1 MILVRML
8 LVFCLSLPFVSF
20 AQSQLYLNFAISSQD
35 PFRVDSDESSLSF
48 FPNLAAS
55 AGTQW
60 NNIFLRSNFSNGA
73 ATAFTQATQSGSSIS
88 VLDASGE
95 ASEVDL
101 TSSGSFAVGSVSQSG
116 LGGSQTGDAGLLASH
131 LLLNQE
137 ESLQFTGL
145 SEWASS
151 YRIYF
156 FFELA
161 EAQTFGISASDG
173 STSQTRWSRTL
184 SGQDSDANDDGV
196 IDWLVTEAESEGA
209 AVEGANYAMMTG
221 FSGDTLTITAASA
234 ESAVLS
240 AMVLVRDA
248 PADDT
253 LSISSFSASP
263 ASAKVGD
270 VVTLSWE
277 VGNAESVEIAGRTF
291 EALEGSAQFEITEAL
306 DENQI
311 FTLTASDE
319 TQSRRASTSV
329 EILINNTPID
339 VYLFSGQSNMVGKAE
354 YSLIDPSYQQ
364 GLDRH
369 LFYIDSTRQ
378 SAAESTAFE
387 ELITHQ
393 DSLSVF
399 FGPELGFAQ
408 RMNELRPKE
417 QLAFFKFARAA
428 RNLETDFNPGADV
441 NDTANW
447 GDHFTGLVETVE
459 EGIQA
464 LKDRGYDPT
473 IKGMLWFQGEADAR
487 AGESDSVSA
496 TAAADYGENLAHF
509 INRCRDQFAAD
520 IGPEGM
526 RFISTQVL
534 PYAPAGGDV
543 EARYFGRDLV
553 RQAVL
558 DLAEDSGHPLS
569 VANCSA
575 IETNEVDHQT
585 FAQIVPGNTDE
596 VHPAEQA
603 ILAIGSEMA
612 ERVLRLQPIPYLDWA
627 AQNGLNSDPLADDNS
642 DGQINLIDFASLGIP
657 FQFAGRVSQ
666 ERPHFLIDRNLNASG
681 VSMVVQGSMDLED
694 WTTHVPRL
702 QSSEI
707 SDDGVSLLEFTPPL
721 DLTTPAVFY
730 YRAIFE

>member
-1 MILVRML
+1 M
-8 LVFCLSLPFVSF
+8 
-20 AQSQLYLNFAISSQD
+20 QD
-35 PFRVDSDESSLSF
+35 V
-48 FPNLAAS
+48 
-55 AGTQW
+55 
-60 NNIFLRSNFSNGA
+60 
-73 ATAFTQATQSGSSIS
+73 
-88 VLDASGE
+88 SGE
-95 ASEVDL
+95 TSGVSL
-101 TSSGSFAVGSVSQSG
+101 TSSGLFSVGSVSQSG
-116 LGGSQTGDAGLLASH
+116 ASGSLTGDAGLLASH
-131 LLLNQE
+131 LVLDQG
-137 ESLQFTGL
+137 ESLQLTGL

-151 YRIYF
+151 YRVYF

-173 STSQTRWSRTL
+173 STTQTRWSTTL

-196 IDWLVTEAESEGA
+196 IDWLLTAAESEGA

-221 FSGDTLTITAASA
+221 FSGDTLTLTGAS
-234 ESAVLS
+234 EGGAVLS
-240 AMVLVRDA
+240 GMVLVRDA
-248 PADDT
+248 PAGDG
-253 LSISSFSASP
+253 LSISSFSAEP
-263 ASAKVGD
+263 ASARVGD

-291 EALEGSAQFEITEAL
+291 EALAGSAQFEITEVL
-306 DENQI
+306 DENQV
-311 FTLTASDE
+311 FTLTASDG
-319 TQSRRASTSV
+319 TQSRSVSTSV
-329 EILINNTPID
+329 GIQINNTPID

-354 YSLIDPSYQQ
+354 YSLVDPSYQQ

-369 LFYIDSTRQ
+369 LFYIDSSRQ

-408 RMNELRPKE
+408 RMNELRPRE
-417 QLAFFKFARAA
+417 QMAFIKFARAA

-447 GDHFTGLVETVE
+447 GDHFMGLVETVE
-459 EGIQA
+459 GGIQA

-487 AGESDSVSA
+487 AGDSDLVSA
-496 TAAADYGENLAHF
+496 TAAVDYAANLAHF

-526 RFISTQVL
+526 RFVSTQVL

-543 EARYFGRDLV
+543 VTRYPGRDLV
-553 RQAVL
+553 RQAFL

-569 VANCSA
+569 VANSAA
-575 IETNEVDHQT
+575 IETNEVDHLT

-596 VHPAEQA
+596 VHPAERA
-603 ILAIGSEMA
+603 ILDVGTEMA
-612 ERVLRLQPIPYLDWA
+612 EKMLRLQPVPYLDWA
-627 AQNGLNSDPLADDNS
+627 AVNGLNSDPLLDDNS
-642 DGQINLIDFASLGIP
+642 DGQINLIDFASLGVP
-657 FQFAGRVSQ
+657 FQLTG
-666 ERPHFLIDRNLNASG
+666 EILEGRPHFLISRNLNASG
-681 VSMVVQGSMDLED
+681 VGMVVQGSMDLED

-702 QSSEI
+702 QSSAL
-707 SDDGVSLLEFTPPL
+707 SGDGTSLLEFTPPL
-721 DLTTPAVFY
+721 DLPAPPVFY
-730 YRAIFE
+730 YRAVFE